1 MKLKYLAIVGLV
13 SILTISG
20 TPGRAVNQSSQPT
33 KTTVVKTSVKQSAK
47 STILKSGS
55 FMPAEHPTEGT
66 AQIVSQ
72 GRRRYLEF
80 SQAFQTDE
88 GPDLYVI
95 LHRDDNLP
103 ITGLRSQDLV
113 IIGRLQKV
121 KGSQRYRIP
130 NNINLANFRSVAI
143 WCRQYNANFGYARF
157 NSEP

>member
-1 MKLKYLAIVGLV
+1 MKLKYLAILSLV
-13 SILTISG
+13 AIFTISG
-20 TPGRAVNQSSQPT
+20 APGRAVHQSSEPAQ
-33 KTTVVKTSVKQSAK
+33 TTVLGTSAKQSAQ

-72 GRRRYLEF
+72 GRKRYLEF
-80 SQAFQTDE
+80 SQTFQTDE

-113 IIGRLQKV
+113 IIGRLQKI

-143 WCRQYNANFGYARF
+143 WCRQYNANFGYAQF
-157 NSEP
+157 TS

>member
-13 SILTISG
+13 SIFTISG
-20 TPGRAVNQSSQPT
+20 APGKAVNQSSQPA
-33 KTTVVKTSVKQSAK
+33 KTTVVGTAKQSAQ

-72 GRRRYLEF
+72 GRKRYLEF
-80 SQAFQTDE
+80 SQTFQTDE

-130 NNINLANFRSVAI
+130 NNIKLANFRSVAI

-157 NSEP
+157 TS